1 MGVIPRGDLAQNL
14 GGQVGLGRYL
24 SVCLFVVLG
33 LRPLRALLGDLEKA
47 GRWSMRKDPLGQAE
61 QATFFSWT
69 KVNSMSV
76 RLEISSSYL
85 GVRKKRREEGER
97 EAVQLDV
104 VGAWGLVN
112 PPWVWIRASAVSSFG
127 TLCQSEKSGPSFGWI
142 EPLSSMTQAL
152 SPMVPQCWLWGNRQT
167 CSLS

>member
-1 MGVIPRGDLAQNL
+1 MVHEEGSPGTGLA
-14 GGQVGLGRYL
+14 GYL
-24 SVCLFVVLG
+24 LQLDEGKLHVC
-33 LRPLRALLGDLEKA
+33 ALGDLIFIPGGE
-47 GRWSMRKDPLGQAE
+47 E
-61 QATFFSWT
+61 
-69 KVNSMSV
+69 
-76 RLEISSSYL
+76 EE
-85 GVRKKRREEGER
+85 RREEGER

-167 CSLS
+167 CSLF